1 MTFFDLFGNSRGLP
15 LILQAERSECGLA
28 CLAMI
33 SSCFGKHTDLNSL
46 RQHHPVSAAG
56 ASLAELM
63 AISAALEMS
72 ARPLKI
78 DMPDLANLQLP
89 VILHWDMNHFVVLK
103 KVSSK
108 AIVIHDPAVGIRSYT
123 MEEASRH
130 VTGIALEL
138 TPAADFTPGTETRRS
153 RLTDLFRRYPGFY
166 AAVSQLF
173 LLSLLLQLASIG
185 SAFYMQMVID
195 EGLSRQDRDIL
206 GILALAFFLLGLSSV
221 AMTYARSQV
230 QLYFSNQ
237 LGFQMAGN
245 VFSHLLGLPVDYF
258 ERRHVGD
265 VVSRFGSIREIRRIL
280 TEDLIT
286 VVLDGVLAMIT
297 LAVMFYFNALLAGIV
312 LLFVI
317 ATAILK
323 LVFIPKIKSLQEQVL
338 VAEAKTSSGL
348 MENMRAIEIIK
359 FYCREVP
366 RLASWRNLYASQ
378 INSQVSL
385 SRFSINIEAVYGVL
399 GAAENILVIY
409 LAALLVID
417 GHITLGFLT
426 AFVALKGNFTA
437 SIRSFIDKL
446 VQIRL
451 VRLQLERVS
460 DITCSEKE
468 VARLQ
473 LPTLRR
479 QISGSLEIKGVSYTY
494 PGSGSPVLNNVSLTI
509 DAGQIVGVVGR
520 SGSGKSTLLKI
531 MAGLIKPDQGS
542 VLVDGVDIR
551 EFGVRQFRDSCSGVL
566 QTDQLL
572 SGSIMDNITLFDEP
586 VDHKRLELAAKQ
598 ARIEDFIRSLP
609 MTYNSLVGD
618 MGSIMSAGQK
628 QRILLARTF
637 YKRARIMFLDEATAN
652 LDLAVEKELVSEIAG
667 MGISVVMVSHR
678 EAPLAIADKIIRFP

>member
-1 MTFFDLFGNSRGLP
+1 M
-15 LILQAERSECGLA
+15 ILQAERSECGLA
-28 CLAMI
+28 CVAMI
-33 SSCFGKHTDLNSL
+33 SSCFGKRTDLNSL

-63 AISAALEMS
+63 AISNALEMS

-78 DMPDLANLQLP
+78 DMSDLSNLQLP

-103 KVSSK
+103 KVTKK
-108 AIVIHDPAVGIRSYT
+108 AIVIHDPAVGVRTYA
-123 MEEASRH
+123 MAEASRH
-130 VTGIALEL
+130 VTGVALEL
-138 TPAADFTPGTETRRS
+138 TPAADFAPGTETLRS

-166 AAVSQLF
+166 TAVTQLF

-206 GILALAFFLLGLSSV
+206 GILALAFFLLGISSV

-245 VFSHLLGLPVDYF
+245 VFTHLLGLPVDYF

-286 VVLDGVLAMIT
+286 VVLDGALAIIT
-297 LAVMFYFNALLAGIV
+297 LGVMFYFNALLAGIV
-312 LLFVI
+312 LMFVI
-317 ATAILK
+317 VTAILK
-323 LVFIPKIKSLQEQVL
+323 LVFIPKVKTLQEQVL

-359 FYCREVP
+359 FYCREMP
-366 RLASWRNLYASQ
+366 RLATWRNLYASQ
-378 INSQVSL
+378 INAQVSL
-385 SRFSINIEAVYGVL
+385 SRFSINIDAVYGLL
-399 GAAENILVIY
+399 GTAENILVIY

-417 GHITLGFLT
+417 GQITLGFLT
-426 AFVALKGNFTA
+426 AFVALKGNFTS

-468 VARLQ
+468 VAQLH
-473 LPTLRR
+473 LPTIRR
-479 QISGSLEIKGVSYTY
+479 QISGNLEVKQISYTY
-494 PGSGSPVLNNVSLTI
+494 PGSSSPVLDNVSLTVEP
-509 DAGQIVGVVGR
+509 GQIVGIVGR

-531 MAGLIKPDQGS
+531 MAGLLKPDCGS
-542 VLVDGVDIR
+542 VLADGVDIR
-551 EFGVRQFRDSCSGVL
+551 ESGVRQFRDACSGVL

-586 VDHKRLELAAKQ
+586 VDHQRLEMAARQ
-598 ARIEDFIRSLP
+598 ARIDEFIRSLP
-609 MTYNSLVGD
+609 MAYNSLVGD

-637 YKRARIMFLDEATAN
+637 YKRAKIMFLDEATAN
-652 LDLAVEKELVSEIAG
+652 LDLAVEKELVREIAG